1 MNSVCIITYNGEKYI
16 KKQLHS
22 IIKQLNDEDEIIV
35 SDNGSTDKTL
45 EIIKSF
51 NDNRI
56 KIYSYKNDNN
66 NYSGIWKTCYNVG
79 RNAENAIKHAKGDY
93 IFLAD
98 QDDIWIEGKLTTCVE
113 RLKEK
118 DLVITN
124 HTTVDADLNPL
135 KNIKPNKLLQPTFL
149 NTLLKT
155 QFLGC
160 CMAFRRSLLSH
171 ILPFP
176 KEPLMHDIWIGIMA
190 MKYGKIEIIQDSY
203 LLYRRHSKNA
213 STNIEKKS
221 ENPLSFKI
229 QYRFLLIK
237 AYIQN

>member
-1 MNSVCIITYNGEKYI
+1 MNTVCVITYNGEKYI
-16 KKQLHS
+16 KEQLSS
-22 IIKQLNDEDEIIV
+22 IIKQLNNDDEIIV

-51 NDNRI
+51 NDTRI
-56 KIYSYKNDNN
+56 KIYLYKSENT
-66 NYSGIWKTCYNVG
+66 NYSGIWKTCYDVG

-98 QDDIWIEGKLTTCVE
+98 QDDIWIEGKLATCIE
-113 RLKEK
+113 YLKEK

-124 HTTVDADLNPL
+124 HTTVDADLIPL
-135 KNIKPNKLLQPTFL
+135 NKMEPGVLLQPTIL

-160 CMAFRRSLLSH
+160 CMAFRKSLLSH

-176 KEPLMHDIWIGIMA
+176 KEPLMHDIWIGLMA
-190 MKYGKIEIIQDSY
+190 LKYGEIGIIQDSY
-203 LLYRRHSKNA
+203 LLYRRHSKNT

-221 ENPLSFKI
+221 ENPISFKI
-229 QYRFLLIK
+229 LYRFLLIK
-237 AYIQN
+237 AYLQN